1 VAGGAGVVDPGGV
14 NVTTIVTGRS
24 PMLTTLSLRI
34 LVLRTTPARFGVT
47 TTLLIVDPGVIT
59 GTNAVKGN
67 VASATFCTAFEPTTE
82 LTRTQ
87 SLFNGAASWRVGA
100 LKLQLQAES
109 QDPQDLHGLL
119 CSNLDLDFWPKQSLS
134 LKQTEPQL
142 LFNGFLLPKFPTK
155 SQSFLVTLFFSKMK
169 WSVVS
174 NRTKALPKV
183 FS

>member
-67 VASATFCTAFEPTTE
+67 VASATFCTTFEPTTE

-87 SLFNGAASWRVGA
+87 SLFNGAASWRAGA
-100 LKLQLQAES
+100 LKSQLQAES
-109 QDPQDLHGLL
+109 QDPQDLHEL
-119 CSNLDLDFWPKQSLS
+119 CSSLDLDFWPKQSLS

-174 NRTKALPKV
+174 NRTEALPKV